1 MHGMY
6 FERVFMTERGHTVD
20 KIGERDAQ
28 LVDVGKHD
36 HCEQISEDALRYVD
50 YIYAVCGTFRADLGD
65 DAARVAT
72 GYGDNSL
79 HK

>member
-1 MHGMY
+1 MSIIFTPFAAH
-6 FERVFMTERGHTVD
+6 
-20 KIGERDAQ
+20 
-28 LVDVGKHD
+28 
-36 HCEQISEDALRYVD
+36 SAL
-50 YIYAVCGTFRADLGD
+50 TFGD